1 MSFGLKLARFEF
13 VFDLLKLKLAWV
25 YLSLSWYPLLLLL
38 LPVAGQDLGSRTAV
52 SHSHQASQSSDSVT
66 GTRLQGACGHIVRLD
81 LWQEIGQKQ
90 QQQQQQFAIRNC
102 TNIFQFV
109 ACISQPIA

>member
-25 YLSLSWYPLLLLL
+25 YLSLSWYPLLLL
-38 LPVAGQDLGSRTAV
+38 PVAGQDLGSRTAV
-52 SHSHQASQSSDSVT
+52 SHSHQASQSSDLVT

-90 QQQQQQFAIRNC
+90 KQQQQFAIRNC

>member
-25 YLSLSWYPLLLLL
+25 YLSLSWYPLLLL

-90 QQQQQQFAIRNC
+90 QQQFAIRNC

>member
-25 YLSLSWYPLLLLL
+25 YLSLSWYTLLLLL
-38 LPVAGQDLGSRTAV
+38 LLLLVKILALAYGCQ
-52 SHSHQASQSSDSVT
+52 SQSPKQVRAPADSVT

-90 QQQQQQFAIRNC
+90 QQFAIRNC

-109 ACISQPIA
+109 ASISQPIDI

>member
-25 YLSLSWYPLLLLL
+25 YLYPMLLLL

-90 QQQQQQFAIRNC
+90 QQQQQQPFAIRNC